1 MAIYIVDDMNTIS
14 HLFHGWDETFIWSCL
29 QGCMGIAYADSL
41 HNPLSAQISLGDFL
55 FFAGEMNYDL
65 VGNKP
70 TNLHSDFAIMVPQNQ
85 QWEEAIEHY
94 YKEKAVRYI
103 RYATKKVICGAIYKY
118 GFFLLSKRLKKWY
131 NPCMRELDTL
141 KT

>member
-1 MAIYIVDDMNTIS
+1 MLQEIS
-14 HLFHGWDETFIWSCL
+14 RMKQIGCPALFPGKFML
-29 QGCMGIAYADSL
+29 IA
-41 HNPLSAQISLGDFL
+41 
-55 FFAGEMNYDL
+55 
-65 VGNKP
+65 
-70 TNLHSDFAIMVPQNQ
+70 Q
-85 QWEEAIEHY
+85 QSR
-94 YKEKAVRYI
+94 VTV